1 MIIPKNIKAII
12 FDYDGV
18 LGDSDA
24 FNSYACKEAAKK
36 CGIEL
41 STEIYRKCAPGGAT
55 IKDIATCIVTH
66 YGKPEKVDEYIG
78 YKRQYDEEYIKAVL
92 VLPSVIETIK
102 NLHNKYVLAVN
113 TGTRHA
119 LVDGFLGKYD
129 LTKYLKLVIASE
141 DIMKGKPD
149 PESYLLSCN
158 RLEVL
163 PENCMVIEDG
173 VSGVISAK
181 AARCYVVGI
190 TNNVSKE
197 KLLELG
203 CDEVISDLSELMVP
217 TSV

>member
-1 MIIPKNIKAII
+1 MNIPKNIKGII

-24 FNSYACKEAAKK
+24 FNNYACKEAAKK
-36 CGIEL
+36 CGIDL

-66 YGKPEKVDEYIG
+66 YGMPEKVEEYIG
-78 YKRQYDEEYIKAVL
+78 YKRQYDEEYVKVVS
-92 VLPSVIETIK
+92 VLPSVIETIQK
-102 NLHNKYVLAVN
+102 LHNKYILAVN

-141 DIMKGKPD
+141 DIKKGKPD
-149 PESYLLSCN
+149 PESYLLACEK
-158 RLEVL
+158 LGLTPVD
-163 PENCMVIEDG
+163 CMVIEDG
-173 VSGVISAK
+173 ISGVV
-181 AARCYVVGI
+181 AAEIAGCYVVGI
-190 TNNVSKE
+190 SNNISKE

-203 CDEVISDLSELMVP
+203 CDEIITDLSELMAP
-217 TSV
+217 TST